1 MEQPGDLRAI
11 MGNQRKISRPPEAPE
26 SWGPRR
32 PEHNRL
38 ILVRRAAAA
47 SRVRSPARVPRPVH
61 HMYLSTSL
69 LFFMYR

>member
-1 MEQPGDLRAI
+1 

-47 SRVRSPARVPRPVH
+47 SGVPPASRVP
-61 HMYLSTSL
+61 
-69 LFFMYR
+69 FIICI